1 MAVCDKTI
9 PWRIWAFTFL
19 LTGAVGQTV
28 NYPRP
33 VCGVETSTVTL
44 PCTFTPL
51 RSFIQS
57 EREVLL
63 EIVRVRWCKNHL
75 ICQGNTPSV
84 YDSNSET
91 NDPRY
96 QYLGD
101 KKGNCTLQIRDLRPE
116 DSATFRFR
124 MEADHTE
131 GHFTG
136 QSGVTVT
143 VVDETEMRIISSSGE
158 SVMREGQT
166 VTLHCTANC
175 TFHQLE
181 VTWFRDD
188 HALPASGPAFQLGPL
203 TAGDSGNYTC
213 GLKNNLKKRSLTY
226 TLHVGEKGEDVTLA
240 RTVGVVLGVLVVLCA
255 LILVFFMVR
264 RTRAQRAVGGRKC
277 PDNICSNN
285 PQPAEEGRDHQQET
299 SEVEEDISYASVQ
312 FKHKNQARPVEE
324 AADVVIYSSVA
335 SRG

>member
-1 MAVCDKTI
+1 MAFWNKRM
-9 PWRIWAFTFL
+9 PWGFL
-19 LTGAVGQTV
+19 LLLAGAVGQTV

-33 VCGVETSTVTL
+33 VCAVETSTVTL

-57 EREVLL
+57 GREVLL

-124 MEADHTE
+124 MEVNHPE
-131 GHFTG
+131 GQFTG

-188 HALPASGPAFQLGPL
+188 HALPASGPALQLGPL

-213 GLKNNLKKRSLTY
+213 GLKNNLKNRSLTY
-226 TLHVGEKGEDVTLA
+226 TLHVEAGEEGIKLDIL
-240 RTVGVVLGVLVVLCA
+240 TVAHLA
-255 LILVFFMVR
+255 LIAVHTALVTTVACIVIR
-264 RTRAQRAVGGRKC
+264 RTRVCRTGTGQQQTDVKIQLSGQRTGVSDSAQ
-277 PDNICSNN
+277 
-285 PQPAEEGRDHQQET
+285 E
-299 SEVEEDISYASVQ
+299 
-312 FKHKNQARPVEE
+312 
-324 AADVVIYSSVA
+324 
-335 SRG
+335 